1 MHERYLDL
9 AEAVNQATLPEA
21 SAVWAALERLK
32 GAGSGED
39 RERQA
44 RYLADAIQRWVCQT
58 LDKTLILLATSG
70 EGGKLQPPPG
80 VRVYPF
86 PGFPSRPTDSGRSD

>member
-9 AEAVNQATLPEA
+9 VEAVNQATLPEA
-21 SAVWAALERLK
+21 STVWAALDRLK

-39 RERQA
+39 GERPA

-58 LDKTLILLATSG
+58 LDKTIILLATSG
-70 EGGKLQPPPG
+70 ETGKLQPPSG

-86 PGFPSRPTDSGRSD
+86 PGFPSRPTDSDRSD